1 MNALMFFWVVNVFY
15 LSLGRNVLFS
25 SLLLRALWLMS
36 VRYFKRISALHLLLQ
51 SCSCFSKNRS
61 SKTDGGVPS
70 QLLQFITTVV
80 RKADICGN
88 LHIPQFPFACVATN
102 TMTCPILWEQEPPST
117 AGLPIWMIKTMS
129 CGTWVALHFKQSC
142 GSSIK

>member
-25 SLLLRALWLMS
+25 SLLLRVLWLMS

-61 SKTDGGVPS
+61 SKTDSGVPS

-102 TMTCPILWEQEPPST
+102 TVTCPILWEQENHHLQLGFPFGWSKLW
-117 AGLPIWMIKTMS
+117 AVGLGWLYI
-129 CGTWVALHFKQSC
+129 
-142 GSSIK
+142 SSRVVGAA